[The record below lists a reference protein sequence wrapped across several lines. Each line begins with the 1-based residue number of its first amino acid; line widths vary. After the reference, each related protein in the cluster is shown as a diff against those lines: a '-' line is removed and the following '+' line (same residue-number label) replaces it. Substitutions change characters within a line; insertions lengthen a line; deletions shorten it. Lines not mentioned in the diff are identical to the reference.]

1 MPGVPV
7 PVVAGP
13 PRTPAA
19 PARATTPAAP
29 ATTLRT
35 DDVIPHAPAVDAGC
49 VAPVRPGSDNAF
61 CRATFRRI
69 SLRRTYRR
77 AASRRTIRWAFH
89 RTMLRQVTFR
99 RS

>member
-1 MPGVPV
+1 ML
-7 PVVAGP
+7 AGP
-13 PRTPAA
+13 SRTPAA

-49 VAPVRPGSDNAF
+49 VAPVRPGSESRS

-89 RTMLRQVTFR
+89 RTMLRRVTFR
-99 RS
+99 R